1 MKRTHHCNELRPAH
15 IGQTVTLS
23 GWVHSRRDLGGLIF
37 IDIRDREGRTQT
49 VFDPSA
55 LARDIFEQAA
65 ALRSECVIS
74 VTGKVRERPEGTRN
88 PKIATGEIEVAA
100 TGLEVLNM
108 AEVLPFP
115 VDDPEVAKSVNEELR
130 LQYRYLD
137 LRRPEMAR
145 NLRLRSKVAVATR
158 AYFDEQGFLE
168 VETPTLFKSTP
179 EGAREFLV
187 PSRTNPGKFYA
198 LPQSPQQFK
207 QILMVGGVEKYF
219 QLARCYRDEDQRAD
233 RQLEFTQIDLEMSFI
248 EREDIYSLIEGLLK
262 RVWKTALNMDIA
274 TPFKR
279 MTFEEALN
287 RFGIDKPDMRF
298 GLELADLT
306 DDFRASAFKVF
317 SGAVAAG
324 GVVKA
329 INAKGLAGVTQGQIE
344 TMTEYAKSFGAKGLA
359 FIKVEK
365 GEWKSPIVKFFSDAE
380 KAALTT
386 KLKIEEDDLILFAA
400 DQWLN
405 ACEIL
410 GKIRGYCAELLKA
423 QGKLSIPA
431 NRFDFLWVVDFP
443 LLSFDKE
450 QNRWYSSHHPFT
462 APVAADIP
470 LLKTDPKKVR
480 GQHYDVVVN
489 GVELGGGSIRI
500 HQPAVQKLVFEEVLQ
515 IPPEVVQARFG
526 YMLEAFKYGAPP
538 HGGIALGFDRLIAI
552 LCGTPSIR
560 DVIAFPKTAKG
571 ADLMTDSPAGVE
583 PKQLRDLYLEL
594 KIPEEALADP
604 PISSFAKN
612 SNQIISYNTMK
623 KNILLLAAIA
633 LMGTMTLALNE
644 LRAQNAP
651 PSPGAPTSPGFTP
664 GPGQGRPG
672 MPPGFRGRPGGRYGQ
687 TIMFLR
693 MSKAELERSTDDFDG
708 HRQSAIEA
716 VDKAMQELQAVQTSI
731 QAAAAAK
738 AAAAKAAAAAAAQ
751 SNQPPAQPAPAA
763 PAAPSQ

>member
-49 VFDPSA
+49 VFDPSDLTPELFA
-55 LARDIFEQAA
+55 QAA
-65 ALRSECVIS
+65 ALRSECVVS
-74 VTGKVRERPEGTRN
+74 LTGKVRHRPEGTN
-88 PKIATGEIEVAA
+88 NAKIPTGEIEVGVTA
-100 TGLEVLNM
+100 LEVLNM

-115 VDDPEVAKSVNEELR
+115 VDDPEIANKVNEELR

-145 NLRLRSKVAVATR
+145 NLKVRSKVAIATR
-158 AYFDEQGFLE
+158 SYMDEQGFLE

-187 PSRTNPGKFYA
+187 PNRREPGTFYA

-207 QILMVGGVEKYF
+207 QILMVAGVEKYF
-219 QLARCYRDEDQRAD
+219 QLARCYRDEDLRAD
-233 RQLEFTQIDLEMSFI
+233 RQPEFTQVDIEMSFI
-248 EREDIYSLIEGLLK
+248 DREDIYALIEGLLK
-262 RVWKTALNMDIA
+262 RVWKTALNIDVP

-279 MTFEEALN
+279 ISFEEALN
-287 RFGIDKPDMRF
+287 RYGIDKPDTRF
-298 GLELADLT
+298 AMELVDMT
-306 DDFRASAFKVF
+306 EDFRASTFKVF
-317 SGAVAAG
+317 SGTIANG

-329 INAKGLAGVTQGQIE
+329 LNAKGMAGATQGQIE

-359 FIKVEK
+359 FIKVEG

-386 KLKIEEDDLILFAA
+386 KLAIQEGDLILFAA

-410 GKIRGYCAELLKA
+410 GKIRLYCADVLKT
-423 QGKLSIPA
+423 QGKLAIDPHQF
-431 NRFDFLWVVDFP
+431 NFLWVIEFP
-443 LLSFDKE
+443 LLGFDRE

-462 APVAADIP
+462 APVTEDIP

-500 HQPAVQKLVFEEVLQ
+500 HQPDVQKTIFEELLA
-515 IPPEVVQARFG
+515 IPPDMVKARFG
-526 YMLEAFKYGAPP
+526 YMLEAFRYGAPP

-552 LCGTPSIR
+552 LCGVTSIR

-571 ADLMTDSPAGVE
+571 TDLMTDSPSTVE
-583 PKQLRDLYLEL
+583 PKQLRDLYLEV
-594 KIPEEALADP
+594 KAKP
-604 PISSFAKN
+604 PTPVPAK
-612 SNQIISYNTMK
+612 T
-623 KNILLLAAIA
+623 
-633 LMGTMTLALNE
+633 
-644 LRAQNAP
+644 
-651 PSPGAPTSPGFTP
+651 
-664 GPGQGRPG
+664 
-672 MPPGFRGRPGGRYGQ
+672 
-687 TIMFLR
+687 
-693 MSKAELERSTDDFDG
+693 
-708 HRQSAIEA
+708 
-716 VDKAMQELQAVQTSI
+716 
-731 QAAAAAK
+731 
-738 AAAAKAAAAAAAQ
+738 
-751 SNQPPAQPAPAA
+751 
-763 PAAPSQ
+763 